1 MSKSFLFVVWAGGG
15 NVPPQLTLAR
25 RLAAR
30 GHAVRMLAPA
40 VLREKIERAGVVYEP
55 YGEAPEHDEAVP
67 ERSLVRDFE
76 QRSPLGAAAAARDN
90 LLAGMAGPV
99 AADVLSA
106 LERHRID
113 VVAADF
119 NLFGALFAAEKAQVP
134 AAMLVHTIYPFPG
147 PGRPPFG
154 TGWAPMAGPLGT
166 LRDAVGRQV
175 FRRIYER
182 PLLPPLNEVR
192 ARLGLSPLTS
202 LSDLLERP
210 DRILVLTSRAFD
222 FPGELPS
229 NVRYIGPQLEEP
241 EWTPPWDSPWPS
253 GDPRPLVVVG
263 LTTTYQAH
271 SGLLQRIVS
280 ALGALPVRALVTTGR
295 IELGEAPPN
304 VHLASFVP
312 HPRVLPQA
320 AAVVTHAGLGT
331 VHAALAHGLP
341 LVCLPIGRDQPD
353 NAARVVWRGAGL
365 RLSPKSSP
373 AQIAVAVERVLQD
386 EVLSR
391 SARHLARE
399 IADEHPADIG
409 PSEIERLATTGTAT
423 IEPGPAPSG
432 ASTRRSMSGGTW
444 SGPNS

>member
-1 MSKSFLFVVWAGGG
+1 MSKTFLFVVWAGGG

-25 RLAAR
+25 RLLAR
-30 GHAVRMLAPA
+30 GNAVRMLAPA
-40 VLREKIERAGVVYEP
+40 ALRDRIEEAGLVYEP
-55 YGEAPEHDEAVP
+55 YREAPEHDEAVP

-76 QRSPLGAAAAARDN
+76 QRSPIGAVAAVRDN

-99 AADVLSA
+99 AADVLSV
-106 LERHRID
+106 LERQQID
-113 VVAADF
+113 VVASDF
-119 NLFGALFAAEKAQVP
+119 NLLGASFAAEKARVP
-134 AAMLVHTIYPFPG
+134 AAMLVHTVYPFPS
-147 PGRPPFG
+147 PGRPAFG
-154 TGWAPMAGPLGT
+154 TGWAPMVGPLGT
-166 LRDAVGRQV
+166 LRDAVGRQA

-229 NVRYIGPQLEEP
+229 NVRYIGPQLEDA

-295 IELGEAPPN
+295 IELGEPPPN
-304 VHLASFVP
+304 VHLARFVP

-373 AQIAVAVERVLQD
+373 ARIAAAVERILHDQA
-386 EVLSR
+386 LST
-391 SARHLARE
+391 SARELARA
-399 IADEHPADIG
+399 IAEEGPADLG
-409 PSEIERLATTGTAT
+409 PSEIERLAVRETPAT
-423 IEPGPAPSG
+423 EPGSAPLGAPTRRVVSGG
-432 ASTRRSMSGGTW
+432 ASAHH
-444 SGPNS
+444 